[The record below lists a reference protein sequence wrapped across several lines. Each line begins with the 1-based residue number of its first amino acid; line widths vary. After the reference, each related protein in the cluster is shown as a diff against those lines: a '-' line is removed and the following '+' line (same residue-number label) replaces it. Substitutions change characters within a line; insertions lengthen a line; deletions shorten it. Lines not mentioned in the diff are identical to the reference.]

1 MDFHTSLP
9 FTKILR
15 NVINILRKEYGRSLR
30 QSKSAVLIEDPPIAA
45 FKRQRKLDN
54 IAHW

>member
-9 FTKILR
+9 FTKIPR
-15 NVINILRKEYGRSLR
+15 NVINILRKKYGRSLR

-45 FKRQRKLDN
+45 LKTSEKVR
-54 IAHW
+54 